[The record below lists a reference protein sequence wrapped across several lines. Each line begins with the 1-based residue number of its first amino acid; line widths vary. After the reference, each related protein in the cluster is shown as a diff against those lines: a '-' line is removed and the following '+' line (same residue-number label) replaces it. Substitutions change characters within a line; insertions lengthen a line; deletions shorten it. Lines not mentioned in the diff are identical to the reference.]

1 MGKMTEDDKKVL
13 SEFVKEFNEEFGYNL
28 RTEELVLCQWKD
40 SDSTQHPIIVKTE
53 IADNKDELGK
63 LEDFLNV
70 VSKDVIKKNV
80 DTLIAA
86 ASYLYSKVNG
96 YEHYARSLLAISELT
111 AKITKDAYVQTVDVD
126 SEKKPDESLTNERFV
141 LDFYDATDV
150 ASIEGFEKNKII
162 GECIGDLVIAAAK
175 THDEKHDIWYHIA
188 AIATKNNILWGFG
201 IESSEE
207 FNLSSIIKY
216 AVKLW
221 NEYNINMITAWKRI
235 PKKTKSEF
243 TEETVKFLI
252 KHSEDAEDIIHMVF
266 LDAKVNNKKKITGTG
281 KLREGNESDEGT
293 EDGILTIVKTNKI
306 GLTEISFEM
315 VSGDEVFA
323 YDIAL
328 KRKVSYEACRK
339 VFIEMW
345 NTDKNFLKH
354 GELSDSDS
362 KKLQVK
368 FASKLIE
375 QTKTKDLD
383 NETDL
388 EEVVLKIVANEK
400 DKIIQASKIGR

>member
-1 MGKMTEDDKKVL
+1 MVFM
-13 SEFVKEFNEEFGYNL
+13 
-28 RTEELVLCQWKD
+28 
-40 SDSTQHPIIVKTE
+40 
-53 IADNKDELGK
+53 
-63 LEDFLNV
+63 
-70 VSKDVIKKNV
+70 
-80 DTLIAA
+80 
-86 ASYLYSKVNG
+86 
-96 YEHYARSLLAISELT
+96 
-111 AKITKDAYVQTVDVD
+111 
-126 SEKKPDESLTNERFV
+126 
-141 LDFYDATDV
+141 
-150 ASIEGFEKNKII
+150 
-162 GECIGDLVIAAAK
+162 
-175 THDEKHDIWYHIA
+175 
-188 AIATKNNILWGFG
+188 
-201 IESSEE
+201 
-207 FNLSSIIKY
+207 
-216 AVKLW
+216 
-221 NEYNINMITAWKRI
+221 
-235 PKKTKSEF
+235 
-243 TEETVKFLI
+243 
-252 KHSEDAEDIIHMVF
+252 DAE
-266 LDAKVNNKKKITGTG
+266 VNNKKKITGTG